1 MKYLLDANACIR
13 YINGR
18 APNLREKFHSK
29 SFSDIVISSI
39 SKAEVYFGS
48 QKSVRPEWS
57 KAIQDEFFQDFDS
70 LPFDDDA
77 AEEYGSIRA
86 FLEKRGTPI
95 GKHDMLLA
103 AIARA
108 KGLIVVTHNTR
119 EFMRVPGLNVE
130 DWEAG

>member
-1 MKYLLDANACIR
+1 M
-13 YINGR
+13 GR
-18 APNLREKFHSK
+18 APNLRENFHSK

-39 SKAEVYFGS
+39 SKAEMYFGS
-48 QKSVRPEWS
+48 QKSVRPKRS

>member
-1 MKYLLDANACIR
+1 MKYLLDTNACIR

-39 SKAEVYFGS
+39 SKAEMYFGS
-48 QKSVRPEWS
+48 QKSGRPERS